1 MRPGEQ
7 QVNPAASAQP
17 QPEDAQPK
25 DAQPKDAQP
34 KDLVP
39 AIGGEIADGEPA
51 AADESSGPAS
61 PEEEEDDEYEPLWQ
75 GFRGT
80 T

>member
-17 QPEDAQPK
+17 QPEDAQVK
-25 DAQPKDAQP
+25 EAQP

-39 AIGGEIADGEPA
+39 AVGGQAADGEPA
-51 AADESSGPAS
+51 AAGESPGPAS
-61 PEEEEDDEYEPLWQ
+61 RQEEEDDEYEPLWQ